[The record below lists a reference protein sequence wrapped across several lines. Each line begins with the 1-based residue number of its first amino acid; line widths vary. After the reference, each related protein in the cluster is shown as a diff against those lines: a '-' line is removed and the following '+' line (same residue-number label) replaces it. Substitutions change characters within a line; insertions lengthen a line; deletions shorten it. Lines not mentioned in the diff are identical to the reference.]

1 MIRPLLLLFAGAF
14 WFTSCV
20 EVRNGPMEH
29 ESRVIP
35 RDASK
40 SLRVDLRM
48 GAGTLRVSGG
58 SDKLLAGDFS
68 YNVREW
74 KPDIR
79 YNSNETRG
87 TLSIEQPGRHH
98 TTIGRT
104 RYEWNLRLN
113 DEVPTDLNVNFGAG
127 EATLDVGSLYLRVV
141 DVNMGVGQLVLDLRG
156 APRHDYEVHIQGGV
170 GEATVRLP
178 ATVGVSAR
186 GSGGIGSISVRG
198 LHKEGSRWIND
209 AYDSSKVQIR
219 VDVSGGIGAI
229 NLIAE

>member
-1 MIRPLLLLFAGAF
+1 MIRPLLALLAGALC
-14 WFTSCV
+14 FTGCV
-20 EVRNGPMEH
+20 EVRNGPTEH

-35 RDASK
+35 RDTSK

-58 SDKLLAGDFS
+58 SDKLLVGDFT
-68 YNVREW
+68 YNVPEW

-79 YNSNETRG
+79 YKSTETRG

-98 TTIGRT
+98 TTIGRMH
-104 RYEWNLRLN
+104 YEWNLRLN

-127 EATLDVGSLYLRVV
+127 DATLDVGSLYLRVV
-141 DVNMGVGQLVLDLRG
+141 DVNMGVGKLVLDLRG

-178 ATVGVSAR
+178 ANVGVSAR
-186 GSGGIGSISVRG
+186 GSGGIGSIEVRG

-209 AYDSSKVQIR
+209 AYDSSKTQIR
-219 VDVSGGIGAI
+219 VDISGGIGSI
-229 NLIAE
+229 RLIAD

>member
-1 MIRPLLLLFAGAF
+1 MIRPLPLLFAGAV
-14 WFTSCV
+14 WFTGCV
-20 EVRNGPMEH
+20 EVRNGPTEH

-48 GAGTLRVSGG
+48 GAGTLRVRGG
-58 SDKLLAGDFS
+58 SDKLLVGDFT
-68 YNVREW
+68 YNVPDW

-98 TTIGRT
+98 TTIGRLH
-104 RYEWNLRLN
+104 YEWSLRLN
-113 DEVPTDLNVNFGAG
+113 DDVPTDLNVNFGAG

-156 APRHDYEVHIQGGV
+156 TPRHDYEVHIQGGV

-178 ATVGVSAR
+178 ANVGVSAR
-186 GSGGIGSISVRG
+186 GSGGIGSIEVRG

-209 AYDSSKVQIR
+209 AYDSSKTQIR
-219 VDVSGGIGAI
+219 VDVSGGIGSI
-229 NLIAE
+229 KLIAE